1 MQDDDSSGQ
10 SFDPQRLFA
19 SIDAWERE
27 SIARIQTTAHNARCD
42 LQRIIDHTE
51 EEFQSKY
58 AGKMIHLRAS
68 FQTDNQLNQWMEQLR
83 QLQAAILSS
92 SSVRLTRHKRPRMS
106 MMNTIIEERF
116 ARVIG
121 DAILHDEGRR
131 AKHTTDDWNYE
142 YLLGERLYYEGR
154 HTIVFQLEQNG
165 TPYNMFFGCISSHT
179 IESRISIGSSFTVGW
194 FGNNQVYQHGL
205 CRDDARV
212 HQYNSN
218 DFAIG
223 DILHLTMDCD
233 RQQIELFH
241 EESTKKHLLQVNI
254 IKAPFPWQLLVVLTD
269 KDDCVRIISREESQ

>member
-1 MQDDDSSGQ
+1 MQNEDSSGQ
-10 SFDPQRLFA
+10 PFDPQPLFA
-19 SIDAWERE
+19 SVDTWERE
-27 SIARIQTTAHNARCD
+27 CIARIQTTAHNARCD

-51 EEFQSKY
+51 EEFLSNYASK
-58 AGKMIHLRAS
+58 MVQLRAS
-68 FQTDNQLNQWMEQLR
+68 FQTDNQLNEWMEQLR

-106 MMNTIIEERF
+106 MINTIIEEKF

-121 DAILHDEGRR
+121 DAVLHDEGRL

-154 HTIVFQLEQNG
+154 HTIVFQLDQNG
-165 TPYNMFFGCISSHT
+165 TPYNIFFGCISSQA

-205 CRDDARV
+205 RRDDARE
-212 HQYNSN
+212 YNSN
-218 DFAIG
+218 DFAMG

-241 EESTKKHLLQVNI
+241 EESKKTHRLQVNI

-269 KDDCVRIISREESQ
+269 KDDCVRIISGEKSHD